1 MQMSYDLQ
9 RLIEYHTAPEIH
21 GSYYYGDVGMDTL
34 EALTDLSVHAATVDM
49 LPEVLAQL
57 PEEGELG
64 SIIALLAS
72 SLKMNKPDMMSRVE
86 LVIEELENKSYEFTQ
101 RAEHARG
108 ITK

>member
-1 MQMSYDLQ
+1 MSYDLP

-21 GSYYYGDVGMDTL
+21 GSYYYGDVGRDTL

-72 SLKMNKPDMMSRVE
+72 SLKMNKPDMISCVK
-86 LVIEELENKSYEFTQ
+86 LVIEELENKSYEFMQ
-101 RAEHARG
+101 RAEHARD
-108 ITK
+108 IVK

>member
-1 MQMSYDLQ
+1 MSYDLP

-21 GSYYYGDVGMDTL
+21 GSYYYGDVRRDTL

-72 SLKMNKPDMMSRVE
+72 SLKMNKPDMISRVK
-86 LVIEELENKSYEFTQ
+86 LVIEELENKSYEFMQ
-101 RAEHARG
+101 RAEHARD
-108 ITK
+108 IIK